1 MKQHTVEVLARGTS
15 GLALGSGILTS
26 LVDFVELYATF
37 IGAVFTVLSFI
48 FMIFFN
54 ILNRIKLNE
63 RDKNLKRLDHMDK
76 TLNELL
82 ALNKA
87 KGESNERKTKV

>member
-1 MKQHTVEVLARGTS
+1 MKQETVEVLARGAS
-15 GLALGSGILTS
+15 LLAASSSATTWI
-26 LVDFVELYATF
+26 VNFFEIYATS
-37 IGAVFTVLSFI
+37 IGAIFTILSFA

-54 ILNRIKLNE
+54 VLNRIKLNE

-76 TLNELL
+76 VLSELL

-87 KGESNERKTKV
+87 KGEGNEENKNT